1 MCAVA
6 SSKREKGFATVQYV
20 VATAFGLVMLVLVA
34 NLLVDLYARGAVRE
48 ALDEATLAATR
59 VDAPAG
65 TCEERAREALDA
77 VLRGPV
83 GDGVS
88 VSCVDGPSWV
98 SAEADVVLPSWVP
111 WLVADWHLTLSAV
124 SVRER

>member
-1 MCAVA
+1 MWAA
-6 SSKREKGFATVQYV
+6 RDDAT
-20 VATAFGLVMLVLVA
+20 
-34 NLLVDLYARGAVRE
+34 R
-48 ALDEATLAATR
+48 AAPR